1 LGDWKIGLLG
11 VFDLNQKR
19 VLRKDFLLG
28 YIKNAWEVY
37 LQGTQDEKHRT
48 KDWTD
53 ITQWFTGVSLT
64 ALHRRNIRE
73 AYGVEVNFNV
83 KSDRGESSLEEYQP
97 SISSGLI

>member
-37 LQGTQDEKHRT
+37 LQV
-48 KDWTD
+48 
-53 ITQWFTGVSLT
+53 TQWFTGVSLT